1 MTVYFQITCHHL
13 NNGKLDIPL
22 ARKADREICG
32 KEEKMPKRHKAT
44 MAVVAKALKPVLS
57 PNSTLI

>member
-13 NNGKLDIPL
+13 NNEKLDIPL

-44 MAVVAKALKPVLS
+44 MAGSK
-57 PNSTLI
+57 STKTGSITK